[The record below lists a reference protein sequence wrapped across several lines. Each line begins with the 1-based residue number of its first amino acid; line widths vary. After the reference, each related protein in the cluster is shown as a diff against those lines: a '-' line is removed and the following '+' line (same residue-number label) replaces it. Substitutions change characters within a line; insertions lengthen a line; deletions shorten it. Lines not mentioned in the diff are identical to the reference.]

1 MNDLVFFC
9 LFEEEGVC
17 LLGYPGHFPL
27 LSIVF
32 FLGKQTRGVGPWMNY
47 DTGEKVRE
55 GKKYQN
61 SEYLRIFC
69 FFCLFVIS
77 FVLFICLFIFV
88 CLGVRGN
95 EACI

>member
-1 MNDLVFFC
+1 MNDLVFFF
-9 LFEEEGVC
+9 LFEEEGIC
-17 LLGYPGHFPL
+17 LLGYPGHFLL
-27 LSIVF
+27 LSLVF

-77 FVLFICLFIFV
+77 FVLFIFV

>member
-1 MNDLVFFC
+1 MIWYFFFYLKKRAFVFWGILGIFC
-9 LFEEEGVC
+9 SF
-17 LLGYPGHFPL
+17 
-27 LSIVF
+27 LSFF
-32 FLGKQTRGVGPWMNY
+32 FLGKQTRGVGPWMSY
-47 DTGEKVRE
+47 DAGEKVRE

-77 FVLFICLFIFV
+77 FVLFIFV